1 MRRPQPIDRWRRNGP
16 IVERIS
22 ATLRRLV
29 MAAPLLLAMLA
40 FTNGNPAVPA
50 YAASSL
56 TTKAAPAPG
65 STTIDLARIQQL
77 MQKTAPPTA
86 QQIELAKAY
95 FAAHPLQITVQPT
108 GVTPTSGGL
117 QPNLSV
123 GVYWWGF
130 RIHLTNADVVSL
142 FTAIV
147 EAGAGAVA
155 GFLCAPYGPV
165 AIACAI
171 AGAIVGWVVVTVVL
185 QATRNFGGCGL
196 NIDYNYWYGWRWY
209 CA

>member
-1 MRRPQPIDRWRRNGP
+1 MGRQQPIDRWRHNGT
-16 IVERIS
+16 VVDRLS
-22 ATLRRLV
+22 AILRRLV
-29 MAAPLLLAMLA
+29 LAMPMLLVMLA

-56 TTKAAPAPG
+56 TTKAP
-65 STTIDLARIQQL
+65 STGPIAIDLAQVQL
-77 MQKTAPPTA
+77 MMQNAAPPTA
-86 QQIELAKAY
+86 EQLALVTAY
-95 FAAHPLQITVQPT
+95 FAAHPLQITVKTTSAPPSKGGIQPD
-108 GVTPTSGGL
+108 
-117 QPNLSV
+117 LSV
-123 GVYWWGF
+123 YVYWWGV

-142 FTAIV
+142 FTLIV

-155 GFLCAPYGPV
+155 GFLCLEGGPL

-171 AGAIVGWVVVTVVL
+171 IGAVVGWIIVTAVL
-185 QATRNFGGCGL
+185 QATYNFYGCGL